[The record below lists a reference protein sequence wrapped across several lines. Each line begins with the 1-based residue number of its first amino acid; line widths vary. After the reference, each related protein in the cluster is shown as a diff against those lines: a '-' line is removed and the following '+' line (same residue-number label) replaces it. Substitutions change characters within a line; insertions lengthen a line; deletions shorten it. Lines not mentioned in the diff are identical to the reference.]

1 MVLFSAA
8 SASLA
13 CGPTDSPNSDPISGP
28 RDIDED
34 GSPGGYE
41 LGRAVEEGAGP
52 EPGEQ
57 GQATGDCNPRSI
69 MLRAVVRDFSGK
81 DDPGGHPDFES
92 YGGGTPTLGLVEAT
106 LGPDRK
112 PVYTGLCSEP
122 VTTES
127 CPNNQQMTDQESFD
141 QWYRD
146 TPDVNLSFEVVL
158 SLDPTPEGLR
168 FESPEFFPV
177 DGVGFGD
184 QGRGRN
190 YHFTTEVHTEF
201 EYLGGEVF
209 TFTGDDDVWIFVNGQ
224 LAVDLGGLH
233 GDSSGTIDLD
243 ASAEALGLVLGET
256 YPFDLFH
263 AERHT
268 LDSSFRMDTN
278 FNFTQCGQRVQD

>member
-1 MVLFSAA
+1 
-8 SASLA
+8 
-13 CGPTDSPNSDPISGP
+13 
-28 RDIDED
+28 
-34 GSPGGYE
+34 
-41 LGRAVEEGAGP
+41 
-52 EPGEQ
+52 
-57 GQATGDCNPRSI
+57 
-69 MLRAVVRDFSGK
+69 
-81 DDPGGHPDFES
+81 
-92 YGGGTPTLGLVEAT
+92 
-106 LGPDRK
+106 
-112 PVYTGLCSEP
+112 
-122 VTTES
+122 
-127 CPNNQQMTDQESFD
+127 MTDQESFD

-146 TPDVNLSFEVVL
+146 TPGVNLSFEVVL

-243 ASAEALGLVLGET
+243 ASAGALGLV
-256 YPFDLFH
+256 
-263 AERHT
+263 
-268 LDSSFRMDTN
+268 
-278 FNFTQCGQRVQD
+278 